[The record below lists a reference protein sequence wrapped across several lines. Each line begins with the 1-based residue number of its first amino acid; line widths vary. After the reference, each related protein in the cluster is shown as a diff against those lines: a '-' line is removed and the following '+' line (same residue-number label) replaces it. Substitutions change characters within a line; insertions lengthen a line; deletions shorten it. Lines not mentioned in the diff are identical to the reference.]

1 MKQNQII
8 RVAYIRVAL
17 FLFAGL
23 LIFRAF
29 SLQVL
34 TDDFRTQAKNTT
46 VERKVVYPARGIV
59 YDRNMNLLIYN
70 IPIYDLMVNYKQIS
84 SEMDTTKFCEILG
97 IDLATFDANLDKD
110 WQPNNLSKDR
120 RYSKAKPF
128 PFIDRLSVE
137 TYARLQESLYQFPGF
152 FVRLRNVRG
161 YPEPHGAHV
170 LGYLREVNSEE
181 VEKGKSRG
189 SNQTASLNDNEDS
202 LPFYELGDYKGA
214 SGIELQYDQQ
224 LRGRKGYRFVLRD
237 NLGREVGDYMD
248 GGQDSSAVS
257 GKDLVLSIDAEL
269 QAYAEQLMQNKSGG
283 IIAIEPKTGEI
294 LSMVSA
300 PTYDPN
306 LLVFNRDRG
315 EAYVRLAQDTNNI
328 FFNRATMAAYP
339 PGSIFKTVVGL
350 VGLSEGV
357 TNINRTIPCYGGY
370 YYNGVIRPACHGHP
384 TCTTI
389 DQAIQHSCNAY
400 FVQVFRNIVDQDG
413 YTNPSSGLDKFNSY
427 LEAFNLGEKLG
438 VDFPQESRGDFYT
451 SADYRDLYKNN
462 NNGTWYSP
470 YIMSV
475 GIGQGE
481 ITLTTLQMANVAA
494 TIANKG
500 NYIIPH
506 LAKSFIE
513 NKEAYPIPEK
523 YLATQSV
530 GIDTAWFT
538 PIIDGMERVVTAGTA
553 RRALIPEIA
562 ICGKTG
568 TAENPHGE
576 DHSIFFAFAPK
587 DDPKIAI
594 AVYVEHG
601 KFGGTI
607 AAPIASL
614 LIEKYLTREISEKRK
629 YRENYVLDYQSLDT
643 P

>member
-8 RVAYIRVAL
+8 RVSYIRVAL
-17 FLFAGL
+17 FLLAGL

-34 TDDFRTQAKNTT
+34 TDDFRTKAKNTT
-46 VERKVVYPARGIV
+46 VERKVIYPARGIV

-70 IPIYDLMVNYKQIS
+70 IPIYDLMVNYNQIS
-84 SEMDTTKFCEILG
+84 PEMDTTKFCDILG
-97 IDLATFDANLDKD
+97 IDRAAFKANLDKD

-161 YPEPHGAHV
+161 YPNPYGAHV
-170 LGYLREVNSEE
+170 LGYLREVNSDE
-181 VEKGKSRG
+181 VERSKTEKKETELAGEEYTK
-189 SNQTASLNDNEDS
+189 
-202 LPFYELGDYKGA
+202 PFYEIGDYKGA
-214 SGIELQYDQQ
+214 SGIELQYDKE

-237 NLGREVGDYMD
+237 NLGREMGDYMD
-248 GGQDSSAVS
+248 GAQDSSAVP
-257 GKDLVLSIDAEL
+257 GKDLMLSIDSEL
-269 QAYAEQLMQNKSGG
+269 QAYAEQLMHNKAGG

-306 LLVFNRDRG
+306 LLVFNRNRG
-315 EAYVRLAQDTNNI
+315 DAYTMLAQDTNNI

-339 PGSIFKTVVGL
+339 PGSIFKTVVAL
-350 VGLSEGV
+350 IGLSEGA
-357 TNINRTIPCYGGY
+357 TTINRTIPCYGGY
-370 YYNGVIRPACHGHP
+370 YYNGVIRPACHAHP
-384 TCTTI
+384 TCHTI

-400 FVQVFRNIVDQDG
+400 FAQVFRNIVDQDG
-413 YTNPSSGLDKFNSY
+413 YTNPSSGLNAFNSY
-427 LEAFNLGEKLG
+427 LDAFNLGKKLG
-438 VDFPQESRGDFYT
+438 IDFPQESRGDFYT
-451 SADYRDLYKNN
+451 SADYRDLYKDN

-481 ITLTTLQMANVAA
+481 VTLTTLQMANVAA

-500 NYIIPH
+500 NYKIPH

-513 NKEAYPIPEK
+513 NKERRSIPEK
-523 YLATQSV
+523 FLQTHSV

-614 LIEKYLTREISEKRK
+614 LIEKYLTREISDKRK
-629 YRENYVLDYQSLDT
+629 YREDYVLNYQSLNT
-643 P
+643 L